1 MAGSTRKEQAAETRQ
16 KLLETAKALFAEK
29 GYHGT
34 PVRAINRNLNMG
46 DGILYHYFPGGKRE
60 ILSVLIQESFERRF
74 IEISTVNKNIEQL
87 PIREALVALLRRMY
101 ELFMEDM
108 DSARILVRE
117 SDVLEKEER
126 DKLTG
131 FIQSQQSFFR
141 DFLQRRHERGE
152 IRELN
157 YKLAAKQFVGMGMQL
172 ILSEI
177 IGIDFVHEPDK
188 SSYIREMVDFTVTLW
203 ENP

>member
-1 MAGSTRKEQAAETRQ
+1 MTRNTRKEQAAETRE

-34 PVRAINRNLNMG
+34 PVRAINRKLNMG

-60 ILSVLIQESFERRF
+60 ILSVLLQESFERRF
-74 IEISTVNKNIEQL
+74 TEISLVNKHIEQL
-87 PIREALVALLRRMY
+87 PLREALVALIRRMY

-108 DSARILVRE
+108 DSARILIRE
-117 SDVLEKEER
+117 GDVLEKEER
-126 DKLTG
+126 EKLSG
-131 FIQSQQSFFR
+131 FIQVQKQFFR
-141 DFLQRRHERGE
+141 EFLQARHEKGE

-157 YKLAAKQFVGMGMQL
+157 YDLASRQVVGAAMQL

-177 IGIDFVHEPDK
+177 IGIEFVHEVDK
-188 SSYIREMVDFTVTLW
+188 GKYIKEMIDFTVTLW
-203 ENP
+203 EQ